1 VKGEP
6 EREALTSEKI
16 RPENSSPIVQPRT
29 HGRRAFLKAA
39 GVAAVASMASAAIS
53 LEPILRSGGATAE
66 AQEFEAAGAAA
77 SKASIRAKAVRRRA
91 AAFNYRHRTA
101 NQEFHIALP
110 DHSDNGDEARY
121 SNFIGNFSKGLAH
134 DANGEV
140 NPAAYAKFL
149 AAINSGKPADFD
161 AIPMGGTVLLVNPQ
175 AGLAFDLEGTD
186 SHQLTEPPAP
196 ALASAQR
203 AGEAVEN
210 YWMALLRDVPFSQYG
225 TDPTAQAAIADLNKL
240 SDFRGP
246 KIGGEVTAGTL
257 FRGFTP
263 SDLVGPFISQYF
275 YPTLT
280 FGAGQIIQQYQTYN
294 ADADFMTDFPS
305 FLACQNG
312 APVGSNSLDP
322 TRRFLRNGRD
332 MGAWV
337 HVDVLYQAYFQACLY
352 LVGIGA
358 KLNPGNPYA
367 PGNPSAVNQAGF
379 GTFGVPYL
387 KGILAGVTSRA
398 LKAQWYQKWFVHRA
412 LRPEAYGGLV
422 HLKLANIKPDYP
434 IHSDVAD
441 SDAVARTFSKNGNYL
456 LPMEFP
462 EGCPQ
467 HPAYGSGHATVA
479 GACITILKAFFDETQ
494 IIQNP
499 VVPTDDGSTLV
510 PYDGPD
516 ANQMTVGGELNK
528 IASNV
533 AMGRNIAGVHWRTDA
548 EEAMKLGETVAIAV
562 LRDEKACYNE
572 EFAGFTF
579 TKLDGTQITV

>member
-1 VKGEP
+1 
-6 EREALTSEKI
+6 
-16 RPENSSPIVQPRT
+16 
-29 HGRRAFLKAA
+29 
-39 GVAAVASMASAAIS
+39 MASAAIS
-53 LEPILRSGGATAE
+53 LEPILRSSGASAE
-66 AQEFEAAGAAA
+66 AQEFDAAGAAA

-110 DHSDNGDEARY
+110 NHPDNGDEARY
-121 SNFIGNFSKGLAH
+121 SNFIGNYSKGLAH
-134 DANGEV
+134 DATGEV
-140 NPAAYAKFL
+140 SPAAYAKL
-149 AAINSGKPADFD
+149 LTAINSGKPDDFN

-186 SHQLTEPPAP
+186 SHQLAEPPAP
-196 ALASAQR
+196 ALAGAQR

-210 YWMALLRDVPFSQYG
+210 YWMALLRDIPFSQYG
-225 TDPTAQAAIADLNKL
+225 TDATAQAALADLNKL

-246 KIGGEVTAGTL
+246 KIGSEVTAGTL
-257 FRGFTP
+257 FRGFTLG
-263 SDLVGPFISQYF
+263 DLVGPFISQYF

-280 FGAGQIIQQYQTYN
+280 FGAGLIVQQYQTYN
-294 ADADFMTDFPS
+294 AGADFMTDFPS

-332 MGAWV
+332 IGAWV

-358 KLNPGNPYA
+358 KLNAGNPYA
-367 PGNPSAVNQAGF
+367 PGNPAAVNQAGF

-387 KGILAGVTSRA
+387 KGILAAVTSRA
-398 LKAQWYQKWFVHRA
+398 LKSQWYQKWFVHRA

-422 HLKLANIKPDYP
+422 HLKLGNIKPDYP
-434 IHSDVAD
+434 IHPDAAD

-479 GACITILKAFFDETQ
+479 GACITVLKAFFDETQ
-494 IIQNP
+494 VIQNP
-499 VVPTDDGSTLV
+499 VVPTDDGLTLV
-510 PYDGPD
+510 PYDGPGAD
-516 ANQMTVGGELNK
+516 QMTVGGELNK

-548 EEAMKLGETVAIAV
+548 EEAMKLGEAVAIVV

-579 TKLDGTQITV
+579 TKLDGSQITV